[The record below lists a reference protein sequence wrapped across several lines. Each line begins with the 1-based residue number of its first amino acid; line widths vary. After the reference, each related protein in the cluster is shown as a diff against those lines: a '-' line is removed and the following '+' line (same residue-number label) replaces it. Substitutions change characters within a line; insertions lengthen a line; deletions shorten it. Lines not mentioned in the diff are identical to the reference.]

1 MCFTITYIRLKT
13 TVETFHQYIF
23 TEPVKT
29 GQNWLKRVKT
39 GLCRSKLDNT
49 GQYRAKNIILTS
61 LHCLFDL
68 LAKTLC
74 RLITSGSKELFFFMY
89 MHSVH

>member
-13 TVETFHQYIF
+13 TAETFHQYIF

-49 GQYRAKNIILTS
+49 GQYRAKIL
-61 LHCLFDL
+61 
-68 LAKTLC
+68 
-74 RLITSGSKELFFFMY
+74 Y
-89 MHSVH
+89 